1 MACSPAV
8 AAVELLPGCAHPG
21 CVSLPRCWSCSATLA
36 AVLHRLK
43 RWSDARAVYRRAVT
57 TAPNSATVL
66 SNFANFLVEQVRMAR
81 KAGSGDATDDL
92 KLARELLAKGLRAEP
107 NHVVASKN

>member
-1 MACSPAV
+1 MDTV
-8 AAVELLPGCAHPG
+8 AVELLSGFAYPD
-21 CVSLPRCWSCSATLA
+21 CVILSQCWLCSATLA

-43 RWSDARAVYRRAVT
+43 RWSDARAMYRRAVT

-66 SNFANFLVEQVRMAR
+66 SNFANFLAEQVRMAR

-92 KLARELLAKGLRAEP
+92 TLARELLAKGLRAEP